1 MNMSEFFKPVTLIAL
16 AVGSIT
22 GGIITFTLSDGGGN
36 ESATASNEDKP
47 LYWVA
52 PMDPNYRRDKPGQS
66 PMGMDLIPVYDNAKS
81 ANDAGPGTIKVDPH
95 VVNNLGVRIA
105 TVEKKALKEKIF
117 TVGYVKF
124 DENQLIHIHPRVSGW
139 VDKLYVKATGDP
151 VSKGQ
156 PLYSLYS
163 PELVNA
169 QEELILALNRNNSRL
184 IQAAEDRLNA
194 LQIPV
199 SFVEKLKRNKSVEQS
214 IVFYSPQDGVIDN
227 LNIREGFYVQ
237 PGTTLFSIGALDKVW
252 VEAEVFERQAALVK
266 KGDRVTM
273 NLDYLPGTT
282 WDGEVDYIYPTLD
295 SKTRTIRLRL
305 KFDNAEK
312 KLLPNMFA
320 QVVIHSESSE
330 DLLLIPR
337 EALIQT
343 GNQDRVVLA
352 LGEGSFK
359 SIEVTTGREDQDNVE
374 ILVGLNEGDE
384 VVSSAQFLLDSESS
398 KTSDFMRMN
407 PESTAE
413 QDKSESVWIAAVINK
428 KIFEERIV
436 SASHEAIEAWNM
448 MAMTMNFSVSD
459 DVDFNVLTP
468 GTELHMEI
476 KMGNSGMYEIIG
488 THIMSAGSMR
498 SEEDKPS
505 TEDLSDP
512 NHDDMDHS
520 KMDHGEMDHSNMDH
534 SQMSHGEMDHTN
546 HQQHA
551 DDGE

>member
-66 PMGMDLIPVYDNAKS
+66 PMGMDLIPVYENDKS

-428 KIFEERIV
+428 QIFEERIV

-551 DDGE
+551 DDGV